1 MVRLPGVASPI
12 PFALKEIRIYL
23 RGDRTIMYHIG
34 VATQHPPLPES
45 DQLSELG
52 INFIKECLTVDPT
65 RRPSAFELMDHS
77 WMLDFRKALQN
88 YDEAEMAKIP
98 PAEMPSEDTYESA
111 TVARQAAMIQEKEV
125 EALKCA
131 SREDPSFAEN
141 PFSTGESLFR
151 GVQLGA
157 QTTE

>member
-12 PFALKEIRIYL
+12 PLKDIRIYL
-23 RGDRTIMYHIG
+23 RGNRTIMYHIG

-65 RRPSAFELMDHS
+65 RRPSAFELMDHP

-98 PAEMPSEDTYESA
+98 PAEMPAEDAYESA
-111 TVARQAAMIQEKEV
+111 TIARQAAMNQEKEV
-125 EALKCA
+125 EAIKCA
-131 SREDPSFAEN
+131 SPEDPLLAEN
-141 PFSTGESLFR
+141 SFSIGESLLHV
-151 GVQLGA
+151 VQPDV
-157 QTTE
+157 QTIE